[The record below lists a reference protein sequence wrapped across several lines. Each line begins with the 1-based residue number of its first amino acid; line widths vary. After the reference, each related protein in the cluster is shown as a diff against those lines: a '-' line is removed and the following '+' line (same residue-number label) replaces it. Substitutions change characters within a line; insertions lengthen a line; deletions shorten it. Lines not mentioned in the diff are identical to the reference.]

1 LTVETKPF
9 SVLVYLTGPLIS
21 YDFVSPLL
29 VDRNRCPVMLAR
41 NIFKKRER
49 SVKYTRALFKTNI
62 SEEITKYAYG

>member
-1 LTVETKPF
+1 MWNVGLGEN
-9 SVLVYLTGPLIS
+9 
-21 YDFVSPLL
+21 PLL

-62 SEEITKYAYG
+62 SEEITKYAHG